1 MGGGAE
7 ELGFAKFRFS
17 SVHKTPPTFS
27 VGALEG
33 VGSVNS
39 ELLAALLFNVA
50 SSLDTASTEEAG
62 FLTRSS
68 SRESSRVTETES
80 VRPQVAWD
88 GCSLLFAPVFRPPP

>member
-17 SVHKTPPTFS
+17 SVHKTPATFS

-33 VGSVNS
+33 AGSVNS
-39 ELLAALLFNVA
+39 ELLAVLLFNTG

-62 FLTRSS
+62 FLTKSS
-68 SRESSRVTETES
+68 SSESSRLTETGS
-80 VRPQVAWD
+80 VRPQVTWG
-88 GCSLLFAPVFRPPP
+88 GCSLLVAPMLRPPT